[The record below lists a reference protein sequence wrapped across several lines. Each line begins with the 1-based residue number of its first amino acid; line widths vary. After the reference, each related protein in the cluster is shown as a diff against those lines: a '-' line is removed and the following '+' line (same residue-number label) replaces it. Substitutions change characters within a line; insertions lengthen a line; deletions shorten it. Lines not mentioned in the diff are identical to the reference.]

1 MRILSVPLLSYIGA
15 VVGTDDVN
23 CSTSVYFI
31 PEFPAMFEF
40 ILGCAFLSP
49 TPPDFTEC
57 NGYEATTLWLY
68 NSSGYAEPSCVQ
80 PFVDLFADLSELCLE
95 SCFNASIAS
104 IYNSDCAPRLLTP
117 LNNFAAAFGNEMDI
131 LTGTWH
137 PRCNSTVMSDI
148 DLEYRPYRALV
159 AMGLKNEPIGDPMV
173 QLNRLLELYYQDG
186 DVPFLKTLEVV
197 PCGDCFAQFLQ
208 DVASTVEEACFVS
221 NETLNGCHYD
231 QAVVMGNDLFFPSCR
246 ACQNA
251 NDEAYA
257 RFILCAGGRLTS
269 NYMDPRRP
277 VYAYNETAEPKCNDT
292 LWSSSYYG
300 FAKCALQFPNDTG
313 SDALECVKNDL
324 VLGPDFRLTPCTYAW
339 GNMTLALPSDSG
351 FTGACAAD
359 NITGASCV
367 QSLELGPSPLADFQ
381 AATSNPNF
389 TFSNESPYTCNCAED
404 SDAIWVHIFGR
415 PGLLLAVLNSYTP
428 ADVVEQ
434 FRLNPVLQ
442 GKCVQC
448 VADVAITLL
457 NSGNIVECALNVTGS
472 ICPDLEYAIEAVYPA
487 CSTQP
492 FNIPMARCLNDTT
505 VDWSTVPP
513 SLLLELAYIVA
524 VGGIGFWETLREDIP
539 ENACLYCLFEFSR

>member
-1 MRILSVPLLSYIGA
+1 
-15 VVGTDDVN
+15 
-23 CSTSVYFI
+23 
-31 PEFPAMFEF
+31 
-40 ILGCAFLSP
+40 
-49 TPPDFTEC
+49 
-57 NGYEATTLWLY
+57 
-68 NSSGYAEPSCVQ
+68 
-80 PFVDLFADLSELCLE
+80 
-95 SCFNASIAS
+95 
-104 IYNSDCAPRLLTP
+104 
-117 LNNFAAAFGNEMDI
+117 
-131 LTGTWH
+131 
-137 PRCNSTVMSDI
+137 
-148 DLEYRPYRALV
+148 
-159 AMGLKNEPIGDPMV
+159 
-173 QLNRLLELYYQDG
+173 
-186 DVPFLKTLEVV
+186 
-197 PCGDCFAQFLQ
+197 
-208 DVASTVEEACFVS
+208 
-221 NETLNGCHYD
+221 
-231 QAVVMGNDLFFPSCR
+231 
-246 ACQNA
+246 
-251 NDEAYA
+251 
-257 RFILCAGGRLTS
+257 
-269 NYMDPRRP
+269 
-277 VYAYNETAEPKCNDT
+277 
-292 LWSSSYYG
+292 
-300 FAKCALQFPNDTG
+300 
-313 SDALECVKNDL
+313 
-324 VLGPDFRLTPCTYAW
+324 
-339 GNMTLALPSDSG
+339 MTLALPSDSG